1 MDQGADYSAYG
12 NAENID
18 QQNNENMLAENEQ
31 DLSNASSLAS
41 LAGSAAGDS
50 SRDGSQHMSNV
61 GGDSGKDGLSGLDTN
76 LQQGNFEFGP
86 SQFDQG
92 AIDAATQGNQQTTT
106 NRYDQLGM
114 GGSTPELQ
122 DLANQANMGQ
132 ATTGQE
138 QTQDVT
144 NPAFNPALQTA
155 QTNIPTTAVDGRATG
170 EPKGGAA
177 EGRRRGRR
185 QAQRRHSHEQRRRR
199 IER

>member
-1 MDQGADYSAYG
+1 
-12 NAENID
+12 
-18 QQNNENMLAENEQ
+18 
-31 DLSNASSLAS
+31 
-41 LAGSAAGDS
+41 
-50 SRDGSQHMSNV
+50 MSNV
-61 GGDSGKDGLSGLDTN
+61 GGDSGKGGLSGLDTN

-92 AIDAATQGNQQTTT
+92 AITAATQGNQQTTT

-122 DLANQANMGQ
+122 DLANQANIGQ

-155 QTNIPTTAVDGRATG
+155 QTNIPTSAAIAEQQANQKAGQ
-170 EPKGGAA
+170 A
-177 EGRRRGRR
+177 EG
-185 QAQRRHSHEQRRRR
+185 QAAGQAAGTAAAFA
-199 IER
+199 